1 MRLLLFSIQ
10 GCLKL
15 GSVDSFGFNFFFGRL
30 SYTLGLPQWLSG
42 KESTYQCRGH
52 RFHPRS
58 REIPHAEE
66 QLSPCA
72 TTTELT
78 H

>member
-42 KESTYQCRGH
+42 KESTCQCKSLGRY
-52 RFHPRS
+52 RFISWVGKVPWGKKWQ
-58 REIPHAEE
+58 PTPVF
-66 QLSPCA
+66 LPG
-72 TTTELT
+72 
-78 H
+78 